1 MGRKKLP
8 MKKIDDHSGRVIR
21 YSKRRDGMVKKASEL
36 SILCDADI
44 GLLMFSPTGRL
55 TSFASN
61 GRIEDLFLRYIGCPT
76 DLRGG
81 CVENEEYLIQ
91 RLMHLN
97 CEDKILDKISKM
109 KDLEEELQELNQ
121 QKLKAQEKMRSY
133 NLDADS
139 ITSFHDVQAL
149 KQTLV
154 KAIQRVEQLKEKLL
168 NAAEAPQ
175 EHETIKVLARKKQL
189 LLVIGIC
196 FERVAAF
203 GMFQNVQVLHNNVKY
218 ADIGVANA
226 SSLRNSSRVEV
237 RNEDASPLIGPH
249 LSIDFLKEQKHWNLQ
264 SWGYT
269 SMT

>member
-1 MGRKKLP
+1 MREIAMGRKKLP

-175 EHETIKVLARKKQL
+175 EHETIKVL
-189 LLVIGIC
+189 
-196 FERVAAF
+196 
-203 GMFQNVQVLHNNVKY
+203 HNNVKY